1 MKKASK
7 TRVKALQSVP
17 NDERHKVGAGVQPKP
32 KEIASFLVNG
42 PRETEN
48 FHLVLELVLR
58 TTHLTTFPNA

>member
-17 NDERHKVGAGVQPKP
+17 NDERHKVGAGVRPKP
-32 KEIASFLVNG
+32 KEIVSFLVNG

-48 FHLVLELVLR
+48 FHLVLR
-58 TTHLTTFPNA
+58 TTHLTTFPKA